1 MSAKEEEN
9 TFKMLKDYFRS
20 QLIKYFDAIPTTKNL
35 IIESSLIGS
44 MQHLLIAQPESC
56 KILGFGTLLSHRVSL
71 DSYL

>member
-35 IIESSLIGS
+35 IIESSLIGP
-44 MQHLLIAQPESC
+44 MQHLL
-56 KILGFGTLLSHRVSL
+56 FG
-71 DSYL
+71 